1 MSSAETP
8 SSAFPPE
15 LEQAIFEIAAL
26 SWPRLI
32 PKFMLVAWRVK
43 IWLEPLLYRT
53 IIVGDSPDVNHDK
66 FDAKT
71 LPFSMTA
78 GELVTFIHSKPP
90 TFFQYS
96 VRNLRLAH
104 CLENEEALIL
114 STCSA
119 IENLW
124 LTAQT
129 MNILQFDLPL
139 KRLHCSLH
147 SLFGSSRIDLTH
159 RLFSVMTHLEIF
171 DRSWDGINGDVW
183 SEFTRLSHL
192 THFALNEPDLLPKCC
207 TLLPMWECLQ
217 VLVILLIRPM
227 TGNFLDEY
235 QVSELAHES
244 RFVAM
249 HCPSYLEDWSEG
261 VLTGGDYW
269 SRADNFIAKRKSG
282 EINVLNYYIPDP
294 HSCDD
299 VPQAD
304 SLDE

>member
-32 PKFMLVAWRVK
+32 PKFMLVAWRVNMRV
-43 IWLEPLLYRT
+43 EPLLYRT
-53 IIVGDSPDVNHDK
+53 IIVADSPGINPDK
-66 FDAKT
+66 FDAET

-78 GELVTFIHSKPP
+78 GKLLTFIHLKTP
-90 TFFQYS
+90 TSFRYS
-96 VRNLRLAH
+96 VRNMRLVH
-104 CLENEEALIL
+104 RLENEEALIL

-129 MNILQFDLPL
+129 VNILQFDLPL

-171 DRSWDGINGDVW
+171 DRSWDGINADVW
-183 SEFTRLSHL
+183 PEFTRLPHL
-192 THFALNEPDLLPKCC
+192 THFALNEPDFLPTCC

-217 VLVILLIRPM
+217 VLVILLITPR
-227 TGNFLDEY
+227 TRLLDEY
-235 QVSELAHES
+235 QVPELAHEP
-244 RFVAM
+244 RFVM
-249 HCPSYLEDWSEG
+249 MDFPYYREDWSQG
-261 VLTGGDYW
+261 ALTGCDYW
-269 SRADNFIAKRKSG
+269 LRVDDFIAKRKSG
-282 EINVLNYYIPDP
+282 EINSLKYYIR
-294 HSCDD
+294 
-299 VPQAD
+299 
-304 SLDE
+304 